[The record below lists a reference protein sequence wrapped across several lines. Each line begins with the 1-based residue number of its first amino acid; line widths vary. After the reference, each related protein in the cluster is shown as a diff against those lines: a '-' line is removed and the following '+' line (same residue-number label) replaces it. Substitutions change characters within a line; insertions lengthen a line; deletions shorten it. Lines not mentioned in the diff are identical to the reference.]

1 MVKIEY
7 ECRKCEKT
15 VILEQSSK
23 INYCPDCRTILGIKP
38 QPKHWLFQFNPSI
51 YRWFDRIKETREP
64 EQWLINQYVKLIQKD
79 DLVAVWC
86 SGKQAGVYALGQII
100 SIPAK
105 SFLNPNQ
112 EKYFLNKSDIV
123 KFQENLSAYVEYD
136 QVYLEN
142 PLLPEECKE
151 DNVLSEM
158 QVFAK
163 PQGTNF
169 RLTPEQWQRIEELI
183 A

>member
-1 MVKIEY
+1 MNIEY
-7 ECRKCEKT
+7 ECRKCERT
-15 VILEQSSK
+15 VILEESK
-23 INYCPDCRTILGIKP
+23 KVNYCPGCGTVLGIKP

-51 YRWFDRIKETREP
+51 YRWFDRIKETKEP
-64 EQWLINQYVKLIQKD
+64 EQWLINQYIKLILKG

-86 SGKQAGVYALGQII
+86 SGKQAGVYALGQIV

-105 SFLNPNQ
+105 NLLKSNQ
-112 EKYFLNKSDIV
+112 EKYFLNKSDII
-123 KFQENLSAYVEYD
+123 KFQENFSAYVEYNK
-136 QVYLEN
+136 VYIEN
-142 PLLPEECKE
+142 PLLQEECKE
-151 DNVLSEM
+151 DNILLEM